1 MKRPSQPIA
10 ATPSPAQRHG
20 GGLKGGTRA
29 VRVPPAGSPAEG
41 TTLLLR
47 PIEVAATLGISR
59 SKVFELLAAR
69 ELPSIHIG
77 RSTRVPQAQLS
88 EWISCQVRWEPRAAR
103 GLLARLKS
111 TDGCTD

>member
-1 MKRPSQPIA
+1 MTKRRLPV
-10 ATPSPAQRHG
+10 TPVIGSSGRRG
-20 GGLKGGTRA
+20 GGPQGGTRA
-29 VRVPPAGSPAEG
+29 VRVPPAPPTVEASA
-41 TTLLLR
+41 LLLR

-88 EWISCQVRWEPRAAR
+88 DWINCQIRWEPQAGR
-103 GLLARLKS
+103 GLLARFKS
-111 TDGCTD
+111 INRASV